1 MGNSIGAAHDPSA
14 REDAGTSPRW
24 RAGRNVI
31 GFFRLRTASVGA
43 V

>member
-1 MGNSIGAAHDPSA
+1 MSHSIGAAHDPSA

-31 GFFRLRTASVGA
+31 GFFRLRAASVES